1 MTSQKKTVVAAAFL
15 ISAFYSSSHYSSS
28 LAAQPEKLDTGFYR
42 TEYAKPGDWLVIR
55 FSSDRAGKKDRM
67 CTALKV
73 RESDMMVRFSF
84 DAQHKEF
91 SYGLSAPRPDDN
103 SAAKLTVWFN
113 GNKAST
119 VASDADYLLDADGGE
134 YLSVTRTNATP
145 AAADMFSGQD
155 SISFLYKFEKADRT
169 ETFQLA
175 GIKPALAKLFD
186 CAAGR

>member
-1 MTSQKKTVVAAAFL
+1 MSILKKTVSAAF
-15 ISAFYSSSHYSSS
+15 IFYGLSSPSH
-28 LAAQPEKLDTGFYR
+28 AAQPEKLDSGFYR
-42 TEYAKPGDWLVIR
+42 TEYAKPGDWIVVR

-73 RESDMMVRFSF
+73 RESDMMFRFSF

-91 SYGLSAPRPDDN
+91 SYGLSAPRPEDN
-103 SAAKLTVWFN
+103 SPAKLTVWFN

-134 YLSVTRTNATP
+134 YLSVTKAGATP

-155 SISFLYKFEKADRT
+155 SVSFLYKFEKADRT
-169 ETFQLA
+169 ETFQLS